1 MGGTKSEREG
11 EGGSRGRGGRWV
23 GRDAGRKVQAAGE
36 LKKWQE
42 RKDVEWGEAGEVER
56 GGVESEG
63 IETSGVGPRAE

>member
-1 MGGTKSEREG
+1 M
-11 EGGSRGRGGRWV
+11 

-42 RKDVEWGEAGEVER
+42 RKDVEWGEAGDVER